1 MNKTILYSFLFFI
14 ALFLPAKNAI
24 AQKTDTIVHING
36 NVMKGEIKKIVYG
49 VITWKMD
56 GMGTISFEEVKVN
69 TMISRKQFEIKMHS
83 GDIFFASFGPSKEHR
98 KVYLLIGDQ
107 KKLVNIEDLVEA
119 YPIKKNFWMRT
130 TGSFSL
136 GLNFSKGSDVATLSF
151 TGNLDYRKQKSHYI
165 LNWDTNNTYQ
175 GDTLSSNKSDVSL
188 SYERLFKNDWSS
200 FITLSASQN
209 SELGTKLRLG
219 VDLVGAKDIVYNDW
233 NRLYAGA
240 GLNITQETP
249 YDDSGI
255 TEDLAGLFTL
265 NWKVYKYTAPK
276 LWVDANI
283 TFLPYITDNRYRTV
297 FNLNPQV
304 SIFSDDFKVGFKLY
318 YSYDSKPPSE
328 NASND
333 DYGLNLQFTY
343 SLH

>member
-1 MNKTILYSFLFFI
+1 
-14 ALFLPAKNAI
+14 
-24 AQKTDTIVHING
+24 
-36 NVMKGEIKKIVYG
+36 
-49 VITWKMD
+49 
-56 GMGTISFEEVKVN
+56 MGTISLEEVKVK
-69 TMISRKQFEIKMHS
+69 TMISRKQFEIKMHN
-83 GDIFFASFGPSKEHR
+83 GDIFFASFGPSKEPR
-98 KVYLLIGDQ
+98 KVFLLIGDQ
-107 KKLVNIEDLVEA
+107 KKLVDIENLVEA
-119 YPIKKNFWMRT
+119 YPIRKSFWMRT
-130 TGSFSL
+130 TGNFSL

-151 TGNLDYRKQKSHYI
+151 SGNLDYRKQKGHYI
-165 LNWDTNNTYQ
+165 LDWDTNNTYQ

-188 SYERLFKNDWSS
+188 TYERLFKKDWSS
-200 FITLSASQN
+200 FVTLSASQN

-219 VDLVGAKDIVYNDW
+219 LDLVGAKDIVYNDW

-255 TEDLAGLFTL
+255 TEDLAGLITL

-283 TFLPYITDNRYRTV
+283 TFLPYITDNRYRAV

-304 SIFSDDFKVGFKLY
+304 SLFSDDFKVGFKLY